1 MTHIEFN
8 ACQAEN
14 EILRER
20 IAEMRKQAKLLKR
33 MLSGTG
39 YVDRRKLSVYRQ
51 TLDRIIAQ

>member
-8 ACQAEN
+8 ACEAEN
-14 EILRER
+14 EILRDR

-39 YVDRRKLSVYRQ
+39 HVDRRKLSVYHQ

>member
-1 MTHIEFN
+1 MTHVEFH
-8 ACQAEN
+8 ACEAEN
-14 EILRER
+14 EILRDR

-39 YVDRRKLSVYRQ
+39 YVDRRKLSVYHQ

>member
-14 EILRER
+14 EILRDR

-39 YVDRRKLSVYRQ
+39 YVDRRKLSVYHQ
-51 TLDRIIAQ
+51 TLDRIITQ

>member
-1 MTHIEFN
+1 MTHIEFH
-8 ACQAEN
+8 ACEAEN
-14 EILRER
+14 EILRDR

-39 YVDRRKLSVYRQ
+39 YVDRRKLSVYHQ

>member
-1 MTHIEFN
+1 MTHAEFH
-8 ACQAEN
+8 ACEAEN
-14 EILRER
+14 EILRDR

-39 YVDRRKLSVYRQ
+39 YVDRRKLSVYHQ

>member
-14 EILRER
+14 EILRDR

-39 YVDRRKLSVYRQ
+39 YVDKRKLAIYHQ
-51 TLDRIIAQ
+51 ALDRIITQ